1 MPGYASPIR
10 SRAGAVALGLATASA
25 LGLPAAVAKQ
35 DLIARA
41 GGNYVIK
48 PENIKAQFRVLQF
61 GFATVTGKFK
71 SVRGRFS
78 LNPRNPGRSRVDV
91 EIAAGSVTHLDKKV
105 QKFIRGPDLL
115 DARRHPKIR
124 FRSTRVRRT
133 GPTTAQVTGRL
144 TVKGVTRPV
153 NLNVTFH
160 TAGRDPKARNRF
172 VTRFS
177 ANGKFKRSDF
187 GMNSVQDVVS
197 DEVKFDIEVRGI
209 RR

>member
-1 MPGYASPIR
+1 MPVHASPIWP
-10 SRAGAVALGLATASA
+10 RAGATALGLAAALTLSPSTAA
-25 LGLPAAVAKQ
+25 AKQ

-61 GFATVTGKFK
+61 GFATVTGKFR
-71 SVRGRFS
+71 SVKGKFS

-105 QKFIRGPDLL
+105 QKFMRGPDLL
-115 DARRHPKIR
+115 DAKRHPKIR
-124 FRSTRVRRT
+124 FKSTRVRRT
-133 GPTTAQVTGRL
+133 GPATAQVTGRL

-153 NLNVTFH
+153 KLNVTFH

-187 GMNSVQDVVS
+187 GINSVQDVVS
-197 DEVKFDIEVRGI
+197 DEVKFDIEIKGI

>member
-1 MPGYASPIR
+1 MPVYASPLWPL
-10 SRAGAVALGLATASA
+10 AGAVALGMAMAPVLLQPATA
-25 LGLPAAVAKQ
+25 AKQ

-71 SVRGRFS
+71 SVKGRFS

-105 QKFIRGPDLL
+105 QKFMRGPDLL
-115 DARRHPKIR
+115 DAERHPKIR
-124 FRSTRVRRT
+124 FKSTRVRRT
-133 GPTTAQVTGRL
+133 GPTTAQVTGKL

-153 NLNVTFH
+153 NLHVTFH
-160 TAGRDPKARNRF
+160 TAGRDPKANNRF

-177 ANGKFKRSDF
+177 ANGRFNRSDF
-187 GMNSVQDVVS
+187 GINTVQDVVS
-197 DEVKFDIEVRGI
+197 DEVKFDIEIRGI
-209 RR
+209 KR